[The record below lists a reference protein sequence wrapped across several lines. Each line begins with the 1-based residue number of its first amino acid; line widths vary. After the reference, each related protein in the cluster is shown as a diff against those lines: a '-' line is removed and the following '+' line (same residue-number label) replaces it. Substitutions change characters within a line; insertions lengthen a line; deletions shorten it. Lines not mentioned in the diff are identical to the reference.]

1 MHPCTITRMMTYL
14 FQMCSQKI
22 RMKTVVNN
30 NVFLIKSTSL
40 LVRKQLFYI
49 DIETT
54 TIAQQLTNIYM
65 PYDYISLYDHLSHNE
80 ILFSSF
86 SFHFLLQQVLNP
98 FYLTLQKLSAMFFNS
113 RHNAF
118 YRRCRGLSDP
128 PFHFNVLST
137 LRQLSKQIKQ
147 CCCFLSALV
156 YKVMPYTVNF
166 NFKSAKVN
174 FTYFYENIFQ
184 VSHINFQ
191 KNFSVKYFD

>member
-30 NVFLIKSTSL
+30 NVFLIKATSL

-54 TIAQQLTNIYM
+54 TIAQQLTNMYM

-113 RHNAF
+113 RDNAF
-118 YRRCRGLSDP
+118 LQTLQGGCLIP
-128 PFHFNVLST
+128 HFIL
-137 LRQLSKQIKQ
+137 
-147 CCCFLSALV
+147 
-156 YKVMPYTVNF
+156 M
-166 NFKSAKVN
+166 
-174 FTYFYENIFQ
+174 
-184 VSHINFQ
+184 
-191 KNFSVKYFD
+191 FSQR